1 MDLWRSLGAAQVT
14 PETLGHRPANGLPPR
29 QFRTLTRTAAGL
41 VWKGAAVGAAEI
53 ILVDGQDGLAKTV
66 AKVVSRIKDCRLAQV
81 VGFEA
86 ALFRAERNHVGLVLA
101 YLSGPDGVDRFAR
114 LVRGLAHRRP
124 RVPTVVLSETDEPEW
139 RLKMLQ
145 LGAVECLAQPLDTA
159 RLAFLVDL
167 LTVRARYEEPDTS
180 SAGSAGPQD
189 SSSSCFD
196 GFHFTSA
203 PMQRLLGHL
212 SAVAPLETTVLLTGE
227 TGTGKTH
234 LARVIHHLSSRQD
247 RPFVVVHCGSLTS
260 TLLQSELFGHARGS
274 FTGAECDYAGKFAE
288 AADGT
293 ILLDEVDCIPLESQA
308 KLLRVL
314 DDRVYEAVGSSRPQ
328 SLRARLVVAS
338 NQALEGLVAAGV
350 FRTDL
355 YYRLNVVSFVIP
367 PLRDRRDAIVP
378 LAEHFLAIYSARAP
392 RKVRGFAPG
401 AVLAIQGY
409 DWPGNVR
416 ELRNAIERA
425 VALGYGEQID
435 VADLPATVQG
445 SWRPFEPEQS
455 DHELEPEIGEG
466 RVASNGL
473 ALGRDEGER
482 KRLLEALHR
491 HNNNR
496 TTAAAE
502 LGVSRVT
509 LYKKMRQHGLI

>member
-1 MDLWRSLGAAQVT
+1 MAAT
-14 PETLGHRPANGLPPR
+14 
-29 QFRTLTRTAAGL
+29 
-41 VWKGAAVGAAEI
+41 EI
-53 ILVDGQDGLAKTV
+53 VLVDGEDGLAKTV
-66 AKVVSRIKDCRLAQV
+66 AKVVAGVRDCRLAQV
-81 VGFEA
+81 LGFEA
-86 ALFRAERNHVGLVLA
+86 AVFRAERNHVGLVLA
-101 YLSGPDGVDRFAR
+101 YVSGEEGADRLAR

-124 RVPTVVLSETDEPEW
+124 RIPTIVLSEADEPEW
-139 RLKMLQ
+139 RLRMLQ
-145 LGAVECLAQPLDTA
+145 LGAVECLPRPLDTA

-167 LTVRARYEEPDTS
+167 LTVRARCEEWDAAK
-180 SAGSAGPQD
+180 AGGAEPQD
-189 SSSSCFD
+189 HGPCFG

-203 PMQRLLGHL
+203 SMQRLLGHL

-234 LARVIHHLSSRQD
+234 LARVIHRLSPRQD

-260 TLLQSELFGHARGS
+260 TLLQSELFGHVRGS

-308 KLLRVL
+308 KLLRVM
-314 DDRVYEAVGSSRPQ
+314 DDRVYEPVGASRPQ
-328 SLRARLVVAS
+328 PLRARMVVAS
-338 NQALEGLVAAGV
+338 NQPLERLVALGQ
-350 FRTDL
+350 FRADL

-378 LAEHFLAIYSARAP
+378 LAEQFLAMYAARSP
-392 RKVRGFAPG
+392 RKVRGLAPG

-416 ELRNAIERA
+416 ELRNAVERA
-425 VALGYGEQID
+425 VALGCGEKID
-435 VADLPATVQG
+435 VADLPAAVQG
-445 SWRPFEPEQS
+445 PWRPFGPEQAAGGFQPGNIAGNTQ
-455 DHELEPEIGEG
+455 DCTEPCTEG
-466 RVASNGL
+466 RAGSHSGSSNGGRSNGL

-482 KRLLEALHR
+482 NRLLETLHR

-502 LGVSRVT
+502 LGISRVT
-509 LYKKMRQHGLI
+509 LYKKMHQHGLL